1 MPSPVSL
8 SPIHGHT
15 LKVSLKS
22 TPCGADKVLTLKEFG
37 SVGPLP
43 HLLCLPPVL
52 PPQLLSP

>member
-8 SPIHGHT
+8 SPTRGHT

-22 TPCGADKVLTLKEFG
+22 TPCGPDTVLTLKGFG
-37 SVGPLP
+37 SEAPSS
-43 HLLCLPPVL
+43 LCLPPVL